1 MSESNKYFFSVMIP
15 AFKARYLAECI
26 ESILAQTYQNFEV
39 IIVNDAS
46 PQDLDSTV
54 GTYKDPRI
62 HYFKNKVGF
71 GAEHVV
77 GNWNKC
83 LEYAKGDYVICMG
96 DDDKLLPNCLEEY
109 AKLIDQ
115 YTGIGLLHGW
125 TEIIDENSVPF
136 LMTTHRGL
144 HESAMSL
151 CWHRKMGAYSLQ
163 FIGDFCFEREWLVKQ
178 GGFFKL
184 PLAWGSDDISALIG
198 ASKNG
203 VANTQVPVFQ
213 YRRNRYTISSTGN
226 VNIKLQALKEQN
238 EWYDSFLRTV
248 TDNFVDKLYQ
258 TELLSK
264 MIRIYDKRIG
274 LTLAASMKENGR
286 LSILHWILNAKKYG
300 ISKSAL
306 IYAFIQSFK
315 K

>member
-1 MSESNKYFFSVMIP
+1 MQHHKFSILVP
-15 AFKARYLAECI
+15 AFKAKFLKECI
-26 ESILAQTYQNFEV
+26 DSVLVQTFSDFELV
-39 IIVNDAS
+39 IVNDAS
-46 PQDLDSTV
+46 PEDLDSIV
-54 GTYKDPRI
+54 MNYNDPRI
-62 HYFKNKVGF
+62 RYYVNEKNC
-71 GAEHVV
+71 GAVDVV
-77 GNWNKC
+77 DNWNKC
-83 LEYAKGDYVICMG
+83 LGYATGDYVICMG

-109 AKLIDQ
+109 NKLIDK
-115 YTGIGLLHGW
+115 YPGIGLLHGW
-125 TEIIDENSVPF
+125 TELIDEKSVPF
-136 LMTTHRGL
+136 AMTTLRGD

-226 VNIKLQALKEQN
+226 VNIKLQAIKEQRK
-238 EWYDSFLRTV
+238 WYNKFLST
-248 TDNFVDKLYQ
+248 TADNTIDKLYQ
-258 TELLSK
+258 AELNAKIEHLF
-264 MIRIYDKRIG
+264 DKGIG
-274 LTLAASMKENGR
+274 LTIASSLKSDGR
-286 LSILHWILNAKKYG
+286 LSLLHWILNALKYG
-300 ISKSAL
+300 ISKKAL
-306 IYAFIQSFK
+306 VYAFIQSFK

>member
-1 MSESNKYFFSVMIP
+1 MKFSILIP
-15 AFKARYLAECI
+15 AYKSKFLKECI
-26 ESILAQTYQNFEV
+26 DSCLRQTIKEFEI

-46 PQDLDSTV
+46 PENLDEIV
-54 GTYKDPRI
+54 EQYNDRRI
-62 HYFKNKVGF
+62 HYYINKTNCGSVN
-71 GAEHVV
+71 VV
-77 GNWNKC
+77 DNWNKC
-83 LEYAKGDYVICMG
+83 LSYASGDYVICMG

-115 YTGIGLLHGW
+115 YPGIGLLHGW

-264 MIRIYDKRIG
+264 MTRIYDKRIG

-286 LSILHWILNAKKYG
+286 LSLLHWMLNAKRYG

-306 IYAFIQSFK
+306 VYALIQSFK
-315 K
+315 R

>member
-1 MSESNKYFFSVMIP
+1 MKFSILIP
-15 AFKARYLAECI
+15 AYKSKFLKECI
-26 ESILAQTYQNFEV
+26 DSCLRQTIKEFEI

-46 PQDLDSTV
+46 PENLDEIV
-54 GTYKDPRI
+54 EQYNDRRI
-62 HYFKNKVGF
+62 HYYINKTNCGSVN
-71 GAEHVV
+71 VV
-77 GNWNKC
+77 DNWNKC
-83 LEYAKGDYVICMG
+83 LSYASGDYVICMG

-115 YTGIGLLHGW
+115 YPGIGLLHGW

-264 MIRIYDKRIG
+264 MTRIYDKRIG
-274 LTLAASMKENGR
+274 LTLAVSMKENGR
-286 LSILHWILNAKKYG
+286 LSLLHRMLNAKRYG

-306 IYAFIQSFK
+306 VYALIQSFK
-315 K
+315 R

>member
-1 MSESNKYFFSVMIP
+1 MKFSILIP
-15 AFKARYLAECI
+15 AYKSKFLKECI
-26 ESILAQTYQNFEV
+26 DSCLRQTIKEFEI

-46 PQDLDSTV
+46 PENLDEIV
-54 GTYKDPRI
+54 EQYNDRRI
-62 HYFKNKVGF
+62 HYYINKTNCGSVN
-71 GAEHVV
+71 VV
-77 GNWNKC
+77 DNWNKC
-83 LEYAKGDYVICMG
+83 LSYASGDYVICMG

-115 YTGIGLLHGW
+115 YPGIGLLHGW

-264 MIRIYDKRIG
+264 MTRIYDKRIG
-274 LTLAASMKENGR
+274 LTLAVSMKENGR
-286 LSILHWILNAKKYG
+286 LSLLHWMLNAKRYG

-306 IYAFIQSFK
+306 VYALIQSFK
-315 K
+315 R

>member
-1 MSESNKYFFSVMIP
+1 MKFSILIP
-15 AFKARYLAECI
+15 AYKSKFLKECI
-26 ESILAQTYQNFEV
+26 DSCLRQTIKEFEI

-46 PQDLDSTV
+46 PENLDAIV
-54 GTYKDPRI
+54 EQYNDRRI
-62 HYFKNKVGF
+62 HYYINKTNCGSVN
-71 GAEHVV
+71 VV
-77 GNWNKC
+77 DNWNKC
-83 LEYAKGDYVICMG
+83 LSYASGDYVICMG

-115 YTGIGLLHGW
+115 YPGIGLLHGW

-136 LMTTHRGL
+136 QMTTLRGL

-151 CWHRKMGAYSLQ
+151 CWHRKMGAYTLQ
-163 FIGDFCFEREWLVKQ
+163 FIGDFCFERKWLVKQ

-226 VNIKLQALKEQN
+226 VDIKLQALQEQRK
-238 EWYDSFLRTV
+238 WYDSFLHTT
-248 TDNFVDKLYQ
+248 TDNNINKLYQ

-264 MIRIYDKRIG
+264 MIRIYDKGIG
-274 LTLAASMKENGR
+274 LTLAASMKEKGR

-306 IYAFIQSFK
+306 VYALIQSFK
-315 K
+315 R

>member
-1 MSESNKYFFSVMIP
+1 MKFSILIP
-15 AFKARYLAECI
+15 AYKSKFLKECI
-26 ESILAQTYQNFEV
+26 DSCLRQTIKEFEI

-46 PQDLDSTV
+46 PENLDEIV
-54 GTYKDPRI
+54 EQYNDRRI
-62 HYFKNKVGF
+62 HYYINKTNCGSVN
-71 GAEHVV
+71 VV
-77 GNWNKC
+77 DNWNKC
-83 LEYAKGDYVICMG
+83 LSYASGDYVICMG

-264 MIRIYDKRIG
+264 MTRIYDKRIG

-286 LSILHWILNAKKYG
+286 LSLLHWMLNAKRYG

-306 IYAFIQSFK
+306 VYALIQSFK
-315 K
+315 R